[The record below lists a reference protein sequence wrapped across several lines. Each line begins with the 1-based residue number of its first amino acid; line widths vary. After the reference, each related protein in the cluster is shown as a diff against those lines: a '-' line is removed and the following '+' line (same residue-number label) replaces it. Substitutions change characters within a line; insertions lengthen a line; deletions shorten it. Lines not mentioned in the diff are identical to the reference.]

1 VVRTLGSKL
10 PRLQIPG
17 FCDRIARMTEDSRL
31 EPWDLNFPCFKPQH
45 FIEVAPMT
53 TALQICDRT
62 IPATDIIPLLTR
74 YRLMPQLM
82 RELVIDGAI
91 ADITY
96 TDDELANFRAQVE
109 EAQHPEAEID
119 DEALIRAFKIQ
130 TFKRRKF
137 GPHIRS
143 TFLQRK
149 AQLDQIIYS
158 LLRTQDQG
166 LAYELY
172 FRIQENEQPFA
183 AVATLYSEGPEAR
196 TAGLVGPVDLGSHN
210 DEFARFLISQPV
222 GQLTP
227 PTRLAPWFIVLRVEE
242 KIPARLDEAMEQRLL
257 HDLFE
262 EWLSQQVDA
271 ALPPA

>member
-1 VVRTLGSKL
+1 
-10 PRLQIPG
+10 
-17 FCDRIARMTEDSRL
+17 
-31 EPWDLNFPCFKPQH
+31 
-45 FIEVAPMT
+45 MT

-62 IPATDIIPLLTR
+62 IPATEIIPLLTR

-91 ADITY
+91 ADIDY

-109 EAQHPEAEID
+109 ETQHPEAEINED
-119 DEALIRAFKIQ
+119 ALIRAFKIQ

-137 GPHIRS
+137 GPQVGS

-158 LLRTQDQG
+158 LLRTQDYE

-196 TAGLVGPVDLGSHN
+196 TAGLVGPVDLGSHS
-210 DEFARFLISQPV
+210 DAFARFLISRPV
-222 GQLTP
+222 GLLTP
-227 PTRLAPWFIVLRVEE
+227 PTRLGSWFIVLRVE
-242 KIPARLDEAMEQRLL
+242 KKLPACLDDAMEQRLL

-262 EWLSQQVDA
+262 EWVNQQVEA
-271 ALPPA
+271 VLPPA